1 MRLSIPASTHSLA
14 VARLLRDS
22 AIAGVRIIP
31 LPSDGLQSRSRPEC
45 SENICFN
52 IDIDLSQTTIPA
64 VAGYIIGRC
73 RDARGTVDLTI
84 NDQHISSDDPN
95 GIEAELHR
103 SVYDGK

>member
-1 MRLSIPASTHSLA
+1 MRLSIPASTPSLV

-22 AIAGVRIIP
+22 TIAGVRIIP

-45 SENICFN
+45 AENICFN
-52 IDIDLSQTTIPA
+52 IDIDLSQTTIAA
-64 VAGYIIGRC
+64 VAGYIVGRC

-84 NDQHISSDDPN
+84 NDQHLSSDDPD

-103 SVYDGK
+103 YVHGSK

>member
-52 IDIDLSQTTIPA
+52 IDIDLSRTTIAA

-73 RDARGTVDLTI
+73 RDARGSVVLTI
-84 NDQHISSDDPN
+84 NDQQISSDDPD
-95 GIEAELHR
+95 GIEAELRRYVH
-103 SVYDGK
+103 DGK